1 MRIYLDNCCY
11 NRLFDDKTQERVQI
25 ESDALK
31 AILINKKDIIVGSH
45 FLKFEISKIN
55 DIGKRLNV
63 MALYTQAID
72 ETVSIDSKIIDMA
85 KEIVDKSSIHEL
97 DALHLASAIIAG
109 VEVFLTVDD
118 KLIKACDKLKLDI
131 KVINP
136 VNIKE
141 SEQSGRSRRE

>member
-11 NRLFDDKTQERVQI
+11 NRLFDDSTQERVKN

-31 AILINKKDIIVGSH
+31 AILVDKKDIIVGSH

-55 DIGKRLNV
+55 DIGKRLSV
-63 MALYTQAID
+63 LTLYNQAID
-72 ETVSIDSKIIDMA
+72 ETINIDSKIIDMA
-85 KEIVDKSSIHEL
+85 KEIIAKSSIHEL
-97 DALHLASAIIAG
+97 DALHLASAITAG

-118 KLIKACDKLKLDI
+118 KLIKACDKLNLNI

-136 VNIKE
+136 TNIKE
-141 SEQSGRSRRE
+141 SDQSDRS

>member
-31 AILINKKDIIVGSH
+31 AILINKKDIIVGSL

-63 MALYTQAID
+63 MALYTQVID

-97 DALHLASAIIAG
+97 DALHLAQ
-109 VEVFLTVDD
+109 V
-118 KLIKACDKLKLDI
+118 
-131 KVINP
+131 
-136 VNIKE
+136 
-141 SEQSGRSRRE
+141 

>member
-11 NRLFDDKTQERVQI
+11 NRLFDDKTQKRVQI

-97 DALHLASAIIAG
+97 DALHLASAITAG